1 MHHITSCVQLKKKQ
15 TMEVTAFIKGIIS
28 GQLTKLFAG
37 LTKDFSE
44 EIKHTVS
51 NNILEYQVEEYNR
64 NSISK
69 TLLHRVEPKR
79 LKEFYQPLFIRKCGK
94 NDRRDAITD
103 RYRTFR
109 NRNKERIP
117 TDSIEKLFEKNQF
130 VTLIG
135 NAGSGKSTIVKY
147 LFLNSIDTNFKIPI
161 KVELRYLNDYS
172 GTVIEFIQ
180 EKIFKLNRLASADKI
195 IERLMKSGDFVFFL
209 DGYDEITSTKKE
221 KLTKEIDDLVKL
233 YNKNN
238 YLLTSRPYTEIDL
251 LPLFHNFEVC
261 ELSDEDI
268 NQFIAKQI
276 PAGEK
281 ELQEK
286 IIEAINSPEN
296 SAYKTFLSNPLLL
309 SMFILTFQSYSSIPQ
324 KRSAFYS
331 QVFDAL
337 FSVHDSMSKLAFVRE
352 KQSGLSKEQI
362 IEVLELFSF
371 ISYFEQ
377 KFIFTNLYL
386 NEKLDII
393 KDKKKSIDF
402 INQKLISDFQVA
414 IGIINQDGTEYTFP
428 HRSLQ
433 EYFTATYITSL
444 KSIENKKIVYKKIIK
459 SLMKDQGF
467 GMNSKDN
474 FHLLLSELDEEG
486 VIKYGLLPFFKDYLK
501 KIDLTTTN
509 TRKIID
515 YFVNL
520 RSVYESFYSIIKT
533 DDLNKQNEFFSTQ
546 FRKYNPRKKG
556 EELPAKESDKLS
568 DIARDKLAID
578 DILPFIEQYQE
589 NIKNK
594 MIELENYLDEQ
605 NQSDSDIISLI

>member
-1 MHHITSCVQLKKKQ
+1 MEITTL
-15 TMEVTAFIKGIIS
+15 IKGVIN
-28 GQLTKLFAG
+28 GQLTNLFTGIA
-37 LTKDFSE
+37 KDFSE
-44 EIKHTVS
+44 EIKHTIS
-51 NNILEYQVEEYNR
+51 NNILEYQIEEYNR

-94 NDRRDAITD
+94 NNKKNEI
-103 RYRTFR
+103 YRHIA
-109 NRNKERIP
+109 KIKDKRIA
-117 TDSIEKLFEKNQF
+117 TESIEKLFEKNQF

-147 LFLNSIDTNFKIPI
+147 LFLNSIDSNFKIPI

-172 GTVIEFIQ
+172 GTVIDFIQ
-180 EKIFKLNRLASADKI
+180 EKVFKLNRLASADKI

-209 DGYDEITSTKKE
+209 DGYDEITSSKKE
-221 KLTKEIDDLVKL
+221 KITKEIDDLVKL

-261 ELSDEDI
+261 ELSNEDI

-276 PAGEK
+276 PKEEK

-286 IIEAINSPEN
+286 IIEAINSAEN
-296 SAYKTFLSNPLLL
+296 IAYKTFLSNPLLL

-324 KRSAFYS
+324 KRSTFYS

-352 KQSGLSKEQI
+352 KQSALSKEQI

-386 NEKLDII
+386 NEKLGII

-402 INQKLISDFQVA
+402 DNHKLINDLQIA
-414 IGIINQDGTEYTFP
+414 IGIINQDGTEFTFP

-433 EYFTATYITSL
+433 EYFTATYISSL
-444 KSIENKKIVYKKIIK
+444 KSTQNKKIVYQKIIK
-459 SLMKDQGF
+459 SLMNDHSF
-467 GMNSKDN
+467 SATSKDN

-486 VIKYGLLPFFKDYLK
+486 VIKYCILPFLKNSLK
-501 KIDLTTTN
+501 KIGKNHNNST
-509 TRKIID
+509 KIID
-515 YFVNL
+515 NYVNL
-520 RSVYESFYSIIKT
+520 KSVYESFYSIIKT
-533 DDLNKQNEFFSTQ
+533 DDLTKEMDFFASQ
-546 FRKYNPRKKG
+546 FSKYNPSKKG
-556 EELPAKESDKLS
+556 EKLSSEDSKKQSDK
-568 DIARDKLAID
+568 AREKLALND
-578 DILPFIEQYQE
+578 VLPFIIKYQE
-589 NIKNK
+589 NIKSK
-594 MIELENYLDEQ
+594 ITELENYLEEQ
-605 NQSDSDIISLI
+605 NQSDTDIISLI

>member
-1 MHHITSCVQLKKKQ
+1 MEITS
-15 TMEVTAFIKGIIS
+15 FIKGIIS
-28 GQLTKLFAG
+28 GQLTKLFDG

-44 EIKHTVS
+44 EVKHIIS

-94 NDRRDAITD
+94 NSRREEIDD
-103 RYRTFR
+103 HYRYIR
-109 NRNKERIP
+109 NRDKERIP
-117 TDSIEKLFEKNQF
+117 SESIAKLFEKNQF

-147 LFLNSIDTNFKIPI
+147 LFLNSIDTDFKIPI
-161 KVELRYLNDYS
+161 KVELRYLNDYN

-209 DGYDEITSTKKE
+209 DGYDEITSVKKE

-233 YNKNN
+233 YNKNY

-386 NEKLDII
+386 NEKLDVI
-393 KDKKKSIDF
+393 KEKKKSIEF
-402 INQKLISDFQVA
+402 INQKLISDLQVA

-433 EYFTATYITSL
+433 EYFTATYIASL
-444 KSIENKKIVYKKIIK
+444 RSIENKKIVYKKIVK

-486 VIKYGLLPFFKDYLK
+486 VIKYGLLPFFKDYLN

-515 YFVNL
+515 YFINL
-520 RSVYESFYSIIKT
+520 RSVYESFYSIIKS
-533 DDLNKQNEFFSTQ
+533 DDLNKQNEFFSEQ

-556 EELPAKESDKLS
+556 EELPAKESEELS
-568 DIARDKLAID
+568 EKAREKLALN
-578 DILPFIEQYQE
+578 DILPFIEKYQE
-589 NIKNK
+589 NLKNK
-594 MIELENYLDEQ
+594 ITELEDYLDEQ

>member
-1 MHHITSCVQLKKKQ
+1 
-15 TMEVTAFIKGIIS
+15 
-28 GQLTKLFAG
+28 
-37 LTKDFSE
+37 
-44 EIKHTVS
+44 
-51 NNILEYQVEEYNR
+51 
-64 NSISK
+64 
-69 TLLHRVEPKR
+69 
-79 LKEFYQPLFIRKCGK
+79 
-94 NDRRDAITD
+94 
-103 RYRTFR
+103 
-109 NRNKERIP
+109 
-117 TDSIEKLFEKNQF
+117 
-130 VTLIG
+130 
-135 NAGSGKSTIVKY
+135 
-147 LFLNSIDTNFKIPI
+147 
-161 KVELRYLNDYS
+161 
-172 GTVIEFIQ
+172 
-180 EKIFKLNRLASADKI
+180 
-195 IERLMKSGDFVFFL
+195 MKSGDFVFFL
-209 DGYDEITSTKKE
+209 DGYDEITSLKKE

-233 YNKNN
+233 YNKNY

-386 NEKLDII
+386 NEKLDVI
-393 KDKKKSIDF
+393 KEKKKSIEF
-402 INQKLISDFQVA
+402 INQKLISDLQVA

-433 EYFTATYITSL
+433 EYFTATYIASL
-444 KSIENKKIVYKKIIK
+444 RSIENKKIVYKKIVK

-474 FHLLLSELDEEG
+474 FHLLLSELDEDG
-486 VIKYGLLPFFKDYLK
+486 VIKYGLLPFFEDYLN
-501 KIDLTTTN
+501 KIDLTTKN

-515 YFVNL
+515 YFINL
-520 RSVYESFYSIIKT
+520 RSIYESFYSIIKS
-533 DDLNKQNEFFSTQ
+533 DDLNKQSEYFSEQ

-556 EELPAKESDKLS
+556 EELPAKELEELS
-568 DIARDKLAID
+568 EKAREKLALN
-578 DILPFIEQYQE
+578 DILPFIEKYQE
-589 NIKNK
+589 NLKNK
-594 MIELENYLDEQ
+594 ITELEDYLDEQ